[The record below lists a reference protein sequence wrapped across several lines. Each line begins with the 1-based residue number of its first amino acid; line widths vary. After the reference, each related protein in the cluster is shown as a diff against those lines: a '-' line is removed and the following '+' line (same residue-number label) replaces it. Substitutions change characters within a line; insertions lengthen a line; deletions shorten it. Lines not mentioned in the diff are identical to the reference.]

1 MAEQDFLSSVLG
13 EGVELT
19 PSQKVNIDLSDSFD
33 AIPYNNIVD
42 YVVLDRWSIADP
54 NNPNEVIKID
64 PKGLEAMR
72 RDGMTDDEI
81 LMRFANFRDKSGAQ
95 RFIEESAKAF
105 ATAFPSTALGIRTGR
120 QLGGAT
126 PAGILGG
133 IGTGFTVGLATDLL
147 RSNMFPSTNIP
158 YLPETEIRTVIGED
172 GKAQPLSFVTGTDA
186 ASRMGQVLG
195 GGAGAF
201 NLPWL
206 MKDATITLGSN
217 FLRNNLSRISNNSFF
232 TQSLPRGLEAVERGV
247 QRGMETG
254 LTNPVR
260 YGFAEGTALGGATAI
275 SGGIES
281 SFGGATSGAAQEGLQ
296 VAGEVGLSLLEPRA
310 RLTRYLLNKSPKLV
324 NSLRTFNPTGR
335 FGNTGEFFRQLIGA
349 ELREVSADTPG
360 AFFNEDVNK
369 YFVLDMPDELADVSF
384 TDARKPSVFGST
396 SASPLN
402 FEDRTAAMQSGL
414 PILYALEARR
424 RTGFGA
430 GATEGVARV
439 PSLGDDDIARRY
451 DQENLELLAVMDVLA
466 RSDDPETLAIYSDV
480 RDEYFRINL
489 LRDFQNG
496 LDRYQQTIAKALE
509 GGEPIDQSK
518 ELYSLFFGPD
528 GNTGLLG
535 AYKRQEAAFKN
546 IIPKIQTVNNSSLE
560 AGVLESYENIRRK
573 YGIQGRDPKISSGR
587 DIVYMDGVIKDLEDR
602 VKADAS
608 DVPKITPENIRRAEI
623 AVEEKQAEIDRLNTS
638 LSAISGTDPD
648 SQAARQ
654 ALERRIEVADLDLI
668 QAQTKVEGLINPA
681 IETKEPLTVDDLLK
695 MLFLIDNSKKD
706 ALKTGNN
713 LRLDMLMELEKGAM
727 RTLELTSNVSESV
740 TDPQRNASLLLDN
753 YLAFRR
759 GINDLFSGTFL
770 GEMRSDI
777 PPEASARALLG
788 AMNSATL
795 IRMQQLDEAA
805 NYLNN
810 YEKGA
815 TGIAASALRQ
825 ARMADPDIAPP
836 TAEEARETI
845 VTAGDRAL
853 RGILNNPTYF
863 KTVPRVDE
871 AGDIMF
877 IRDAEGNLTD
887 RPQTMLEPTQ
897 TFRNFMA
904 DPVVNQI
911 LDDNF
916 PDIKA
921 DLQNIE
927 TVNAVFQNLKNQSSN
942 SNQLRNELDAF
953 QRAFSGTFD
962 DPAAGLIELIG
973 HPDQRGRQRQFANAV
988 KNFTEIAKTAAESG
1002 DEQVKKGLI
1011 NTVIQAAFDYG
1022 GGNAGTDRSSGK
1034 ILFNP
1039 DKMLEYLNSPMSR
1052 GTSESVGSILVNT
1065 GILEDEAHL
1074 AKINSLLRQMSNNLN
1089 VQLPGRQ
1096 ARLPELPEESPME
1109 GTRRTI
1115 EEVAGRTLGAGVA
1128 SASYRLLRSIPG
1140 FEKIFGAAASL
1151 VISSLGARQG
1161 ERAFR
1166 AARFTEQELLKSAL
1180 KDPLLLDVLLRT
1192 PTRELK
1198 EFSVEELR
1206 PVYSWLYGSGVIPA
1220 QYNFQD
1226 FFQEAILGRGKEE
1239 REARE
1244 RARERSR
1251 TRGASALEAFDQRN
1265 NQARVEPPSPPVT
1278 PPLVAQAPVPTFQTP
1293 APTAQAS
1300 PVSRQQLAAA
1310 FPFDVTSDL
1319 IRTQGIGSLNRTA

>member
-42 YVVLDRWSIADP
+42 YVVLDRWSLANP

-64 PKGLEAMR
+64 PTGLEAMR

-81 LMRFANFRDKSGAQ
+81 LMRFANFRDKNAAQ
-95 RFIEESAKAF
+95 RFLEEGAKAF

-120 QLGGAT
+120 QFGGLT

-133 IGTGFTVGLATDLL
+133 TTAGFSVGLATDLL
-147 RSNMFPSTNIP
+147 RSQMFPSTNIP
-158 YLPETEIRTVIGED
+158 YLPNTEIRTVTGED
-172 GKAQPLSFVTGTDA
+172 GKPQPLSFLTGRDA
-186 ASRMGQVLG
+186 ASRMGEVFG

-217 FLRNNLSRISNNSFF
+217 FLRNNLSKISNNSFF
-232 TQSLPRGLEAVERGV
+232 TQSLPRGLEAVEQGV

-254 LTNPVR
+254 LANPVR
-260 YGFAEGTALGGATAI
+260 YGLTEGTALGGATAI

-281 SFGGATSGAAQEGLQ
+281 SFGGETSGAAQEGLQ
-296 VAGEVGLSLLEPRA
+296 VASEVGLSLLEPRA
-310 RLTRYLLNKSPKLV
+310 RLTRYLLNKSPKLM
-324 NSLRTFNPTGR
+324 NSLQTFNPTGR

-349 ELREVSADTPG
+349 ELREVSPDTPG
-360 AFFNEDVNK
+360 AFFNEDANK

-384 TDARKPSVFGST
+384 TDARKPSVFGSA
-396 SASPLN
+396 SDSPLN
-402 FEDRTAAMQSGL
+402 FENRTAAMQSGL

-424 RTGFGA
+424 RTGA
-430 GATEGVARV
+430 TAPATEGIARV

-466 RSDDPETLAIYSDV
+466 RSDDPETLAIFSDV

-489 LRDFQNG
+489 LRDFQNE
-496 LDRYQQTIAKALE
+496 LDRYQQTVAKALE
-509 GGEPIDQSK
+509 SGEPIDQSK
-518 ELYSLFFGPD
+518 ELYSLFFGPEGD
-528 GNTGLLG
+528 TGLLG

-546 IIPKIQTVNNSSLE
+546 IIPKTQPVNNSSLE
-560 AGVLESYENIRRK
+560 AGVLQSYENIRQK

-587 DIVYMDGVIKDLEDR
+587 DLVYMDGVLDDLEKR
-602 VKADAS
+602 VKANSS
-608 DVPKITPENIRRAEI
+608 DVPQITPENIRRAEI
-623 AVEEKQAEIDRLNTS
+623 AVDDKQAEIDRLNTS
-638 LSAISGTDPD
+638 LSAITGNDPE
-648 SQAARQ
+648 SEAAKQ
-654 ALERRIEVADLDLI
+654 ALQRRLETANFDLTDL
-668 QAQTKVEGLINPA
+668 QTKVETLKNPA
-681 IETKEPLTVDDLLK
+681 IETKEDLNVDDLLK

-706 ALKTGNN
+706 ALRSGNDQ
-713 LRLDMLMELEKGAM
+713 RLDMLAELERGAM
-727 RTLELTSNVSESV
+727 RTLELTSNVGPNA
-740 TDPQRNASLLLDN
+740 TDADRNASLLLDN
-753 YLAFRR
+753 YLSFRK
-759 GINDLFSGTFL
+759 GINQLFSGTFL

-777 PPEASARALLG
+777 PPQASARALIG
-788 AMNSATL
+788 AMDSATL

-810 YEKGA
+810 WEEGA

-825 ARMADPDIAPP
+825 ARQADPDIAPATP
-836 TAEEARETI
+836 EEARETI

-853 RGILNNPTYF
+853 RGILDNPKYF
-863 KTVPRVDE
+863 RSVPRKDE
-871 AGDIMF
+871 AGNIMF
-877 IRDAEGNLTD
+877 VMDAEGNLTD

-916 PDIKA
+916 PDLKA
-921 DLQNIE
+921 DLQDIE
-927 TVNAVFQNLKNQSSN
+927 TVNALFENLKNEQSN
-942 SNQLRNELDAF
+942 FNTLRNESDAF
-953 QRAFSGTFD
+953 RRAFSGAFD
-962 DPAAGLIELIG
+962 DPAAGLIQLIG
-973 HPDQRGRQRQFANAV
+973 HPDQRGRDRRFANSV
-988 KNFTEIAKTAAESG
+988 RDFTEIAKTAAESG

-1022 GGNAGTDRSSGK
+1022 GGNAGTDRSTK
-1034 ILFNP
+1034 EILFNP

-1052 GTSESVGSILVNT
+1052 GTSESVGSILVSS
-1065 GILEDEAHL
+1065 GVLENEAHL

-1089 VQLPGRQ
+1089 VRLPGRQ
-1096 ARLPELPEESPME
+1096 ASLPDLPEESPIE

-1161 ERAFR
+1161 ERAFK

-1206 PVYSWLYGSGVIPA
+1206 PVYGWLYGSGVIPA
-1220 QYNFQD
+1220 QYTFQD
-1226 FFQEAILGRGKEE
+1226 FFQEAVLGRGQEE

-1244 RARERSR
+1244 EAIR
-1251 TRGASALEAFDQRN
+1251 TRGGQPSGSPVATPRPVPPPQVSAPQPVA
-1265 NQARVEPPSPPVT
+1265 PPP
-1278 PPLVAQAPVPTFQTP
+1278 VAQAPMPMPQAP
-1293 APTAQAS
+1293 APTAPAS
-1300 PVSRQQLAAA
+1300 PASRQQFAAA
-1310 FPFDVTSDL
+1310 FPFDVTSDV
-1319 IRTQGIGSLNRTA
+1319 IRSQGIGSLGRTG